1 MNLLVYGVMATQVG
15 VKLWRNAIGVARAPT
30 FTHQTYV
37 TRILQ
42 FERVSRIRYVSDT
55 DTYPIRHGYVFGEY
69 SFFLLF

>member
-15 VKLWRNAIGVARAPT
+15 VMLWRNAIGVARAPT

-55 DTYPIRHGYVFGEY
+55 DTYPIRHGYVSWEY
-69 SFFLLF
+69 LFFLFF